1 MKRYDILIFGIL
13 VLTLQ
18 ACAST
23 PPLEARH
30 QVSGLN
36 TQFNGAQ
43 LTFAEYVARS
53 RDMIAKTH
61 TAANPAE
68 LDKIIEGNAPFE
80 LKPPASCP
88 SGKSKPYRRG
98 VLLTHGLTDS
108 PYFMR
113 YLASLFQENCFRVM
127 VILLPG
133 HGTQPGDLLEV
144 RWEEW
149 AKAEAYGT
157 DKLAAEVDE
166 VYLAGFSTGGALS
179 VYQSQNDKRV
189 RGLFLFSPALKVS
202 SLASLAN
209 MHVIYSWAI
218 PSAKWLDIM
227 PDKDIYKYESFPKNA
242 AAEIYAL
249 SKLVNGR
256 LQTQPLSIPI
266 FVAASQDDT
275 TVFTSATVDLMA
287 RATHP
292 ASRMI
297 FYSADVTKPPQFVPP
312 EKLTMMYS
320 VFPEQRILSSA
331 HTAILLPPEDIHYGL
346 SGDYSNCLHY
356 YPKKFG
362 KEIEKDM
369 EKYVACTTKPQ
380 EDLQGE
386 LTEVNLKAGI
396 MRRLMYNP
404 NFAGLKRSLKIYIDG
419 LM

>member
-1 MKRYDILIFGIL
+1 MNLFKSLILGIVL
-13 VLTLQ
+13 LTLQ

-30 QVSGLN
+30 QVSGMN

-43 LTFAEYVARS
+43 LTFADYVARS
-53 RDMIAKTH
+53 RDMIGKTH
-61 TAANPAE
+61 ASTNPAE
-68 LDKIIEGNAPFE
+68 LKKIIEGNAPFE

-88 SGKSKPYRRG
+88 SGKNKPYRRG
-98 VLLTHGLTDS
+98 VLLTHGLTGS

-113 YLASLFQENCFRVM
+113 QLASLFQEKCFRVM

-133 HGTQPGDLLEV
+133 HGTQPGDLLDV

-157 DKLAAEVDE
+157 DRLAAEVDE
-166 VYLAGFSTGGALS
+166 VYLGGYSTGGALS

-202 SLASLAN
+202 SLASLAKL
-209 MHVIYSWAI
+209 HVIYSWAI
-218 PSAKWLDIM
+218 PSAKWLDVM

-242 AAEIYAL
+242 AAQIYTLTMA
-249 SKLVNGR
+249 VNSR
-256 LQTQPLSIPI
+256 LQTQPLSIPV
-266 FVAASQDDT
+266 FAAASQDDT
-275 TVFTSATVDLMA
+275 TIFTSATVDMMA

-292 ASRMI
+292 ASRLVL
-297 FYSADVTKPPQFVPP
+297 YSTNVSKPPPTVPP
-312 EKLTMMYS
+312 EKLTMISS
-320 VFPEQRILSSA
+320 VFPEQKILSSA
-331 HTAILLPPEDIHYGL
+331 HTAILLPPEDTHYGL
-346 SGDYSNCLHY
+346 TGDYSNCLHY

-380 EDLQGE
+380 EDMQGE
-386 LTEVNLKAGI
+386 LTEANLKAGI
-396 MRRLMYNP
+396 LRRLMYNP
-404 NFAGLKRSLKIYIDG
+404 NFERLNRSLKIFIDG